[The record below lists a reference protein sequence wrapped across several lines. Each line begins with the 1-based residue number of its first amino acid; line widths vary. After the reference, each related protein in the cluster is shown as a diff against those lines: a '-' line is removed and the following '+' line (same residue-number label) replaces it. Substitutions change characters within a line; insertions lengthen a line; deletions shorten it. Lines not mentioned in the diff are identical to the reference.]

1 MKKISTP
8 VSFIS
13 PEINHKEV
21 GLIIKDSLK
30 AGLPNEGYLTKIFEK
45 KISKMIN
52 VKHVVAT
59 TSGTI
64 SLFLALKSLD
74 IKDKDEVLIPNITFA
89 ATANAVSL
97 TGAKPILVDVNKDNI
112 LIDINQLKRKISKKT
127 KAIIAVHV
135 SGRGSNIKELRN
147 ISKKYKIK
155 LIEDAAE
162 AFMSK
167 SHKKYLGT
175 FGDLGCFSFSP
186 PKIITTGQGGVIV
199 TNNTKLFEKILKLKN
214 QGRVGFSNGGE
225 DNYDSVGYNFKFTIF
240 RN

>member
-1 MKKISTP
+1 MKKIITP

-13 PEINHKEV
+13 PKINHKEV
-21 GLIIKDSLK
+21 GLIIKESLK

-45 KISKMIN
+45 KISKIIN
-52 VKHVVAT
+52 VKHVIAT

-74 IKDKDEVLIPNITFA
+74 VKDKDEVLIPNITFA
-89 ATANAVSL
+89 ATANAVTL
-97 TGAKPILVDVNKDNI
+97 TGAKPVLVDVNKDNI
-112 LIDINQLKRKISKKT
+112 LIDINQLKKKISKKT

-135 SGRGSNIKELRN
+135 SGRGSNIEELKK

-162 AFMSK
+162 AFISK

-199 TNNTKLFEKILKLKN
+199 TNNTKLFKKILRIKESRKSW
-214 QGRVGFSNGGE
+214 F
-225 DNYDSVGYNFKFTIF
+225 F
-240 RN
+240 